1 MIQIE
6 QLYEEVQPQVEA
18 FFYAKTGNQM
28 MAQDLC
34 QDTFYEACKSIGSF
48 SGTSTLKTWL
58 FSIANNLLKKYYRKN
73 HYEQN
78 LVARLSA
85 LPIEEV
91 HSTEHLIEIKEDMK
105 SFLYVLSKLREEDR
119 ELVLLRTYAEL
130 SFAEIGEMLGK
141 SENYARVTFHR
152 LKRKLQTEMEELE

>member
-1 MIQIE
+1 
-6 QLYEEVQPQVEA
+6 
-18 FFYAKTGNQM
+18 
-28 MAQDLC
+28 
-34 QDTFYEACKSIGSF
+34 
-48 SGTSTLKTWL
+48 
-58 FSIANNLLKKYYRKN
+58 
-73 HYEQN
+73 
-78 LVARLSA
+78 
-85 LPIEEV
+85 
-91 HSTEHLIEIKEDMK
+91 MK